1 MWALAA
7 VAARELLWG
16 LRAVGGEVAR
26 WQLRAGAIPDAP
38 LREDALDALIHK
50 RENIDGA
57 ALFWTLPRRRDL
69 RLLALLVRY
78 ETMADF
84 LDGADERA
92 ASAGTGKGRLLQR
105 VLTDALDP
113 DAPNITYYGHNPPRD
128 DGGYLHA
135 LVDACRSGCS
145 ALPAFAPVRPLAL
158 RAATLSGVQALNHEP
173 DPARRV
179 ALLQAWAA
187 RELPDGGESSWFELT
202 AAASA
207 WLTVLALLAL
217 AAEPTLT
224 LREYERISAAYL
236 WISMTAT
243 MLDSYADL
251 AEDAGS
257 GGHSYISYYPSEEI
271 AVRRAG
277 ELVRRACGEAYALHD
292 GCRHTVLTAGMVA
305 LYLSKDSAD
314 SPRPRPRARTI
325 ICAGEPLAMLL
336 LPVLRI
342 WRAAYALRAA

>member
-26 WQLRAGAIPDAP
+26 WQIRAGVIPDAP

-57 ALFWTLPRRRDL
+57 ALFWTLPRRRNP

-92 ASAGTGKGRLLQR
+92 ASAGAGGSRLLQR
-105 VLTDALDP
+105 VLTDALDFNASSIP
-113 DAPNITYYGHNPPRD
+113 YYGRDRD
-128 DGGYLHA
+128 DGGYLDA
-135 LVDACRSGCS
+135 LMEACRIGCG
-145 ALPAFAPVRPLAL
+145 ALPAFAPARPLAV
-158 RAATLSGVQALNHEP
+158 RAAALAGVQALNHEP

-187 RELPDGGESSWFELT
+187 RELPCGGESSWFERT

-217 AAEPTLT
+217 AAEPALT
-224 LREYERISAAYL
+224 VRECERISAAYL

-243 MLDSYADL
+243 MLDSYTDM
-251 AEDAGS
+251 AEDACR
-257 GGHSYISYYPSEEI
+257 GGHSYIAYYPSDAI
-271 AVRRAG
+271 AVRRTG
-277 ELVRRACGEAYALHD
+277 ELVRRACGEAHALGD
-292 GCRHTVLTAGMVA
+292 GSRHTVLAASMVA
-305 LYLSKDSAD
+305 LYLSKESVH
-314 SPRPRPRARTI
+314 SPRLRPQIRTI
-325 ICAGEPLAMLL
+325 ARAGEPLTMVL
-336 LPVLRI
+336 LPILRI
-342 WRAAYALRAA
+342 WRAAYALRSV

>member
-7 VAARELLWG
+7 AASRELLWG
-16 LRAVGGEVAR
+16 LRAVAGEVAH
-26 WQLRAGAIPDAP
+26 WQSRAGAIPDAP

-57 ALFWTLPRRRDL
+57 ALFWTLPRRRDPS
-69 RLLALLVRY
+69 LLALLVRY
-78 ETMADF
+78 EAMADF

-92 ASAGTGKGRLLQR
+92 ASAGDGAGRLLQR

-113 DAPNITYYGHNPPRD
+113 DAPSVTYYGCNPQRD

-135 LVDACRSGCS
+135 LVESCRIVCG
-145 ALPAFAPVRPLAL
+145 ALPAFAPVRPLAV
-158 RAATLSGVQALNHEP
+158 RAAALAGVQALNHEP
-173 DPARRV
+173 DPARRAV
-179 ALLQAWAA
+179 LLQAWAA
-187 RELPDGGESSWFELT
+187 RELPGGQEPSWFELT

-217 AAEPTLT
+217 AAEPALT
-224 LREYERISAAYL
+224 MGECERISAAYL
-236 WISMTAT
+236 WISMAAT
-243 MLDSYADL
+243 MLDSYADM

-257 GGHSYISYYPSEEI
+257 GGHSYIAYYPSDEI

-277 ELVRRACGEAYALHD
+277 ELVRRACGEAHALRD
-292 GCRHTVLTAGMVA
+292 GYKHTVLAASMVA
-305 LYLSKDSAD
+305 LYLSKDSAR
-314 SPRPRPRARTI
+314 SPRLRPQTRTI
-325 ICAGEPLAMLL
+325 VRAGEPLTTLL

-342 WRAAYALRAA
+342 WRTAYTLRP